1 MRIMWLT
8 TRAGV
13 LKQRIMERHADD
25 LMEAGLPK
33 TVTLNALD
41 GSQVEVY
48 SRKQGVEMTTLF
60 MKVYMICMVVLTW
73 FVMRSAL
80 V

>member
-1 MRIMWLT
+1 MWLT

-13 LKQRIMERHADD
+13 LKQPTMERHAVDS
-25 LMEAGLPK
+25 MVAGLPK
-33 TVTLNALD
+33 TVTISVLD

-48 SRKQGVEMTTLF
+48 SRKHGGEETPVV
-60 MKVYMICMVVLTW
+60 MKVYMLCMFVLTW
-73 FVMRSAL
+73 FVMRSAI